1 MDTNKATKRA
11 FVQYSKIDVASN
23 SLPENSY
30 EKFSI
35 GIFEEQQVQF
45 SIIFYTFAGIPSVK
59 LEAACNSW
67 SFLYECQDIL
77 EALSRVDTEN
87 FKPEDAYHML
97 IGLGIRDITD
107 KVDSISNS

>member
-1 MDTNKATKRA
+1 MSNNKSTERA

-30 EKFSI
+30 EKFSV
-35 GIFEEQQVQF
+35 GIFEEQQKQF

-59 LEAACNSW
+59 LEATCNSW

-77 EALSRVDTEN
+77 EALSRVDAEN
-87 FKPEDAYHML
+87 FKPDDAYHML
-97 IGLGIRDITD
+97 IGLGIRDITA
-107 KVDSISNS
+107 KVDNISNS